1 MTIRRVTPLLFA
13 LLLGAIA
20 TPAIGFELRVCADPN
35 NLPFSNDRLHGFENR
50 IASVLAR
57 EMGTTVR
64 YTWWAQRRGFVR
76 NTLKAGLC
84 DVVLGVPAG
93 LESVL
98 ATRPYYRSTYVWVS
112 RRSREAPVTS
122 FDDPRLARKKIG
134 VQLVGDDYANTPP
147 AHALMR
153 RGLIGNVVG
162 FTLYGDY
169 SKPNPPAR
177 ILEAVAAGEVDVAL
191 VWGPLAGYF
200 ASRSGGALRIVP
212 AAPPAD
218 LPDFPFAFDI
228 AMGVRRGDKDFKTRL
243 DLALLR
249 RRAEIDR
256 ILDSYGVPRV
266 RTAPAPRADVAGR
279 AAGAD
284 VAARGLASAEAGR

>member
-1 MTIRRVTPLLFA
+1 
-13 LLLGAIA
+13 
-20 TPAIGFELRVCADPN
+20 
-35 NLPFSNDRLHGFENR
+35 
-50 IASVLAR
+50 
-57 EMGTTVR
+57 
-64 YTWWAQRRGFVR
+64 VR
-76 NTLKAGLC
+76 NTLKAGSC
-84 DVVLGVPAG
+84 DVVLGVPVG

-134 VQLVGDDYANTPP
+134 VQLVGDDY
-147 AHALMR
+147 
-153 RGLIGNVVG
+153 
-162 FTLYGDY
+162 
-169 SKPNPPAR
+169 
-177 ILEAVAAGEVDVAL
+177 

-228 AMGVRRGDKDFKTRL
+228 AMGVRRGDRDFKTRL

-266 RTAPAPRADVAGR
+266 RTAPEPRADVAGR

-284 VAARGLASAEAGR
+284 VAARGPVSAEAGR